1 MSEELQN
8 GKWSEWISN
17 KGTQDCD
24 TPLGYSGDRNA
35 LCEVMFQNYK
45 SDSTEP
51 INRWSWSLR
60 GEWAIVKYRYW
71 IPDTQTNPNTD
82 ALTEKEK
89 DMNTWTDKDEEAL
102 KELLARKEKIE
113 EGKRQKLEGA
123 VSDIFWYNMD
133 SSDLLRGMITHAD
146 ELIEALE
153 PYRKQK

>member
-1 MSEELQN
+1 
-8 GKWSEWISN
+8 
-17 KGTQDCD
+17 
-24 TPLGYSGDRNA
+24 
-35 LCEVMFQNYK
+35 MFQNYK